1 VLNVPVLIVGA
12 GPAGLTAAILLARQG
27 IASLVVDRRDG
38 PHRAPQAHVV
48 NPRSLE
54 IFRSMDVDMAALH
67 AAATPRADGGQV
79 VWATALAGAEL
90 GRMPYERQDDAVLA
104 LTPEPLLNL
113 PQHKLEP
120 ILVERLARESL
131 ATLRWRQEWQALAE
145 DADGVTSRVCD
156 LATGDDY
163 EVRSRWVLAADG
175 AGSRVRKAVGIEMIG
190 PDQLQSFVMIH
201 VEANLRALVRDRP
214 AILYWIV
221 DPARAG
227 TFVAHEIDRSWVFM
241 HRWDPAVEPAT
252 AFTAERCAD
261 IVRHAIGCDDV
272 DLVVRD
278 VSPWT
283 MTAQVAERFRAG
295 RVLLVGDSAHRFPP
309 AGGLGLNT
317 GVQDAHNLAWKLA
330 WIEGGR
336 ADAALLETYERERR
350 PIAQRNAEQSFVN
363 AMKMLEAAVALGLD
377 ESDVEAASARL
388 AASLATDAGR
398 AELHGIVEAQRDH
411 FDMLGLQLG
420 FAYDDGA
427 VVPDGS
433 APPTIANPVSD
444 FVPTSRPGARLPHA
458 WVECA
463 GTRRS
468 ILDLLA
474 TDRCTLIV
482 GRSGAAWIDAADPS
496 AIRTLVPGRDFADV
510 DGAWAHAAEIGPDG
524 ALLVRPDQHVAWRAV
539 RAVADPAGALDAALR
554 RVSGR

>member
-1 VLNVPVLIVGA
+1 MRRIDVPVLIVGA

-27 IASLVVDRRDG
+27 VASLMVDRRGG

-54 IFRSMDVDMAALH
+54 ILRSMDVDMAALH

-79 VWATALAGAEL
+79 VWATALAGVEL

-104 LTPEPLLNL
+104 LTPEPLRNL
-113 PQHKLEP
+113 PQHRLEP
-120 ILVERLARESL
+120 ILVERLAHEPH
-131 ATLRWRQEWQALAE
+131 ATLRWRHEWQALAE
-145 DADGVTSRVCD
+145 DADGVTSRVRD
-156 LATGDDY
+156 LATGEDV
-163 EVRSRWVLAADG
+163 EVRSRWVIAADG
-175 AGSRVRKAVGIEMIG
+175 AGSRVRKAIGIEMVG

-227 TFVAHEIDRSWVFM
+227 TFVAHDIERSWVVM
-241 HRWDPAVEPAT
+241 HRWNPSVEPAET
-252 AFTAERCAD
+252 FTPARCAD
-261 IVRHAIGCDDV
+261 IVRRAIGRDDV
-272 DLVVRD
+272 ELVVRD
-278 VSPWT
+278 VGTWT
-283 MTAQVAERFRAG
+283 MTAQLAERFRAG
-295 RVLLVGDSAHRFPP
+295 RVFLVGDSAHRFPP

-330 WIEGGR
+330 WVEDRR
-336 ADAALLETYERERR
+336 ADVALLETYELERR
-350 PIAQRNAEQSFVN
+350 PVAQRNAEQSFVN

-377 ESDVEAASARL
+377 DTDVEAASARL
-388 AASLATDAGR
+388 AASLATAAGR

-411 FDMLGLQLG
+411 FDMLGMQLG
-420 FAYDDGA
+420 FSYDDGA

-433 APPTIANPVSD
+433 APPAPANPVSD
-444 FVPTSRPGARLPHA
+444 FVPTGRPGARLPHA
-458 WVECA
+458 WVGEC
-463 GTRRS
+463 RS
-468 ILDLLA
+468 VLDLLA

-482 GRSGAAWIDAADPS
+482 GHAGAAWVDAADPS
-496 AIRTLVPGRDFADV
+496 AIRTLVVGRDFVDV
-510 DGAWAHAAEIGPDG
+510 DGAWARAAGIGPDG
-524 ALLVRPDQHVAWRAV
+524 ALLVRPDQHVAWRAASAV
-539 RAVADPAGALDAALR
+539 DDPRAAVTVALR